1 MIHLLIIEDN
11 RTKLARI
18 RELVEKSYPEWLVQD
33 AVSYTG
39 GMRRIYNEKWNI
51 ILLDMSLPI
60 YDMIEQDNSGN
71 KKAVAGRE
79 IMKRMRNRNIQIPT
93 VVITQFETFG
103 ENEVSINA
111 LNQEFQEELS
121 DIWRGTINYN
131 DATNQWEEE
140 LVQILNELERREKD
154 DKSVSGGRS
163 N

>member
-1 MIHLLIIEDN
+1 MQLLIIEDN
-11 RTKLARI
+11 RTKLAKI
-18 RELVEKSYPEWLVQD
+18 RELVERLYPEWSVHD
-33 AVSYTG
+33 AVSYTS

-60 YDMIEQDNSGN
+60 YDMVEQDNSGK

-79 IMKRMRNRNIQIPT
+79 IMKRMMNRNIRIPT

-111 LNQEFQEELS
+111 LNQEFQKELS
-121 DIWRGTINYN
+121 DIWQGTINYN

-140 LVQILNELERREKD
+140 LRQILSELERGEVD
-154 DKSVSGGRS
+154 DKSVSGRGS
-163 N
+163 I